1 MTLLRIC
8 SSLGQRCLII
18 LFYSFFCGY
27 NVTWSVDAL
36 KLNQVFRYLCEE
48 HQEGDLL
55 LCPLLSR
62 SYSIL
67 IASLSS
73 SAHCQNPI
81 WTGNVSYIRD
91 LSHNRE
97 CLTYVLYNIW
107 QIVILALAEKS
118 EPSLFVRLYFN
129 HYCFWIPGHTT
140 AWRKEG
146 LSVDLIKFTPIYQS
160 KQYIRQ

>member
-1 MTLLRIC
+1 MTLFRIC
-8 SSLGQRCLII
+8 PSLGQRCLII

-27 NVTWSVDAL
+27 NVTWSVRRFCPSCVDAL

-62 SYSIL
+62 SYIIL

-73 SAHCQNPI
+73 SEHRQNPI

-118 EPSLFVRLYFN
+118 EPSLFVRLYFS
-129 HYCFWIPGHTT
+129 HYCF
-140 AWRKEG
+140 
-146 LSVDLIKFTPIYQS
+146 
-160 KQYIRQ
+160 

>member
-1 MTLLRIC
+1 MTLFRSC
-8 SSLGQRCLII
+8 PSLGQRCLII

-48 HQEGDLL
+48 HREGDLL

-62 SYSIL
+62 SYIIL

-73 SAHCQNPI
+73 SEHRENPI
-81 WTGNVSYIRD
+81 WTGNVSDIRD

-97 CLTYVLYNIW
+97 YLTYVLYNI
-107 QIVILALAEKS
+107 
-118 EPSLFVRLYFN
+118 
-129 HYCFWIPGHTT
+129 
-140 AWRKEG
+140 
-146 LSVDLIKFTPIYQS
+146 
-160 KQYIRQ
+160 